1 MPTQS
6 PVKLRAEA
14 EERSAPPASVV
25 YEAIYL
31 EGKDELEREVSALF
45 FSALA
50 AGLSMGFSL
59 ITEALLRAAL
69 PDTPWRVLIC
79 KLGYSVGFLIVVLA
93 RQQLFTENTL
103 TVMLPLLHWKN
114 RFVLAKVGRLWAI
127 VLTGN
132 LVGALLMGWVLGHS
146 PVFDA
151 QIKSV
156 MMEISRNGNDDP
168 FLTVLLRGVFA
179 GWLIALM
186 VWLMPAAQSARVA
199 VIVIITYLVA
209 LAGLAHVIAGS
220 VDKLLLVT
228 TGNLSWGAY
237 LGGFL
242 APALLGNIIGG
253 VSLVAALNH
262 GAAGREQSPQQS

>member
-1 MPTQS
+1 MPA
-6 PVKLRAEA
+6 PEKVREEA

-31 EGKDELEREVSALF
+31 EGKDELERGGSALF
-45 FSALA
+45 LSAMA

-59 ITEALLRAAL
+59 ITEGLLRGAL
-69 PDTPWRVLIC
+69 PDTSWRPLIC
-79 KLGYSVGFLIVVLA
+79 KLGYSVGFVVVVLA

-114 RFVLAKVGRLWAI
+114 RFVLAKVGRLWSI
-127 VLTGN
+127 VLAGN
-132 LVGALLMGWVLGHS
+132 LLGALAIGWVLGHT
-146 PVFDA
+146 PVFDEQTKA
-151 QIKSV
+151 V
-156 MMEISRNGNDDP
+156 MMEISRHGVGDP
-168 FLTVLLRGVFA
+168 FFTVLLRGIFA

-228 TGNLSWGAY
+228 TGNLSWGSF

-262 GAAGREQSPQQS
+262 GAAGREQQSQT

>member
-1 MPTQS
+1 MPAQQK
-6 PVKLRAEA
+6 VRQEA

-31 EGKDELEREVSALF
+31 EGKDELERETSALF

-59 ITEALLRAAL
+59 ITEALICNAL
-69 PDTPWRVLIC
+69 PDAPWRTLIC
-79 KLGYSVGFLIVVLA
+79 KFGYSVGFLIVVLA

-114 RFVLAKVGRLWAI
+114 RFVLAKVGRLWGI

-132 LVGALLMGWVLGHS
+132 LLGALAIGWVLGHT

-151 QIKSV
+151 ATKSM
-156 MMEISRNGNDDP
+156 MMEISRHGVGDP
-168 FLTVLLRGVFA
+168 FFTVLLRGVFA

-228 TGNLSWGAY
+228 TGQLSWGAF

-262 GAAGREQSPQQS
+262 GAAGREQQTQA

>member
-1 MPTQS
+1 MPAQQK
-6 PVKLRAEA
+6 VRQEA

-31 EGKDELEREVSALF
+31 EGKDELERGASALF
-45 FSALA
+45 FSAVA

-114 RFVLAKVGRLWAI
+114 RFVLGKVGRLWSI

-132 LVGALLMGWVLGHS
+132 LLGALAIGWVLGHT
-146 PVFDA
+146 PVFDHTT
-151 QIKSV
+151 KSV
-156 MMEISRNGNDDP
+156 MMEIARQGIDDP
-168 FLTVLLRGVFA
+168 FATVLLRGIFA

-220 VDKLLLVT
+220 VDKFLLVT
-228 TGNLSWGAY
+228 TGNLSLGAFAT
-237 LGGFL
+237 GFL
-242 APALLGNIIGG
+242 LPALLGNIIGG

-262 GAAGREQSPQQS
+262 GAAGREQQAQA

>member
-1 MPTQS
+1 MPTQN
-6 PVKLRAEA
+6 PVKLREEA
-14 EERSAPPASVV
+14 EQRSAPPASVV

-31 EGKDELEREVSALF
+31 EGKDELERGTGALF

-59 ITEALLRAAL
+59 VTEALLRAGL
-69 PDTPWRVLIC
+69 PDAPWRNLIC
-79 KLGYSVGFLIVVLA
+79 KAGYSVGFLVVVLG

-114 RFVLAKVGRLWAI
+114 RFVLAKVGRLWSI
-127 VLTGN
+127 VLAGN
-132 LVGALLMGWVLGHS
+132 LLGALAIAWVLGHTQ
-146 PVFDA
+146 VFDEA
-151 QIKSV
+151 TKTV
-156 MMEISRNGNDDP
+156 MIEVSRHGTGDP
-168 FLTVLLRGVFA
+168 FGTVLLRGIFA

-199 VIVIITYLVA
+199 VIVIVTYLVA

-228 TGNLSWGAY
+228 TGHLSWG
-237 LGGFL
+237 GFVTGFL
-242 APALLGNIIGG
+242 LPALFGNIIGG

-262 GAAGREQSPQQS
+262 GAAGREPVHS

>member
-1 MPTQS
+1 MPAQQK
-6 PVKLRAEA
+6 VRQEA

-31 EGKDELEREVSALF
+31 EGKDELERGASALF
-45 FSALA
+45 LSAIA

-59 ITEALLRAAL
+59 ITESLLRAAL
-69 PDTPWRVLIC
+69 PDTSWRPLVC
-79 KLGYSVGFLIVVLA
+79 KAGYSVGFLIVVLA

-103 TVMLPLLHWKN
+103 TVMLPFLHHKN
-114 RFVLAKVGRLWAI
+114 RFVLVKVLRLWSI
-127 VLTGN
+127 VMAGN
-132 LVGALLMGWVLGHS
+132 LLGALAIAWVLGHT
-146 PVFDA
+146 PVFDERIRA
-151 QIKSV
+151 T
-156 MMEISRNGNDDP
+156 MMEISKQGLDAP
-168 FLTVLLRGVFA
+168 FHTVLLRGIFA

-199 VIVIITYLVA
+199 VILIITWLV
-209 LAGLAHVIAGS
+209 GLAELSHVIAGS

-228 TGNLSWGAY
+228 TGQLSWAGFA
-237 LGGFL
+237 GGFL

-262 GAAGREQSPQQS
+262 GAAGREQQAQQS